1 MGTETN
7 GKAYGLKI
15 MPMAEEDLDGIFDY
29 IANTLEA
36 PVAANRLMAKIEKSI
51 QGLADAPRTGSKC
64 RDEALDKKGYRKLIV
79 DNYIAFYL
87 VHDEEQ
93 VVIVMRVI
101 YGRRNYTA
109 LL

>member
-1 MGTETN
+1 
-7 GKAYGLKI
+7 
-15 MPMAEEDLDGIFDY
+15 MAEEDLDGIFDY

-36 PVAANRLMAKIEKSI
+36 PVAANRLMMRIEKAI
-51 QGLADAPRTGSKC
+51 QGLKDAPRIGPKC
-64 RDEALDKKGYRKLIV
+64 RDETLNKKGYRKLIV

-87 VHDEEQ
+87 LNDEERAI
-93 VVIVMRVI
+93 VVMRVI